1 MNKNLFGT
9 AGIRAQAGQ
18 YPLDQTTLLKL
29 GQVLTKFFINRYG
42 PNCHILIAGDTR
54 ASSYLIKSLI
64 KAGLLSGQVLVY
76 DAQVLPTPAVMYLV
90 HELKKYDAGI
100 IITASHNPY
109 TDNGIKIVDRLT
121 GHLTNHLELEI
132 SAQILNPDYN
142 ANLIDFNL
150 AGKEYHVKSITDTYA
165 QKILDKFSQANFKNL
180 KVVID
185 CANGATSNIAPAIFT
200 KLDINVIAI
209 NTNPNGTN
217 INQNCG
223 ATHPDF
229 LRQAVLKYQAQI
241 GFAFDGDGDRILA
254 ITASGEIK
262 AGDDLIG
269 FLTTNIKYQANT
281 NIIGTV
287 VSNFGLE
294 LWLNKNNKNLIR
306 TDVGEK
312 NLLPAM
318 ISHNCEIGGEA
329 SGHIILKDF
338 AKHSDGIFVA
348 LRILETAMN
357 NNNWNLNTFT
367 RTPQISV
374 NIPVKI
380 KRDLTGEPIAQAI
393 NEYQKLITPAKLIV
407 RYSGTENYLRVILE
421 GENAELLKQ
430 NIKNIERDLSILLSS

>member
-1 MNKNLFGT
+1 MNKNIFGT

-29 GQVLTKFFINRYG
+29 GQVLTKFFINKYG
-42 PNCHILIAGDTR
+42 PNCHILIASDTR
-54 ASSYLIKSLI
+54 TSSYFIKSLI

-76 DAQVLPTPAVMYLV
+76 DAQILPTPTVMYLV

-109 TDNGIKIVDRLT
+109 TDNGIKLVDRLT
-121 GHLTNHLELEI
+121 GHLTNDAELEI
-132 SAQILNPDYN
+132 SAHILNPNYD

-150 AGKEYHVKSITDTYA
+150 AGKEYHVKSIIDTYS
-165 QKILDKFSQANFKNL
+165 QKILDKFSQTNFKNL
-180 KVVID
+180 KVIID
-185 CANGATSNIAPAIFT
+185 CANGATSNIAPAVFS
-200 KLDINVIAI
+200 KLGINVTAI

-223 ATHPDF
+223 ATHPDV

-262 AGDDLIG
+262 TGDDLVG
-269 FLTTNIKYQANT
+269 FLTTNIKYQSYT

-287 VSNFGLE
+287 VSNLGLE

-348 LRILETAMN
+348 LRVLETAAN
-357 NNNWNLNTFT
+357 NNNWDLNTFT
-367 RTPQISV
+367 RTPQVSI

-380 KRDLTGEPIAQAI
+380 KHDLANNPIAQTI
-393 NEYQKLITPAKLIV
+393 NSYQKIIAPGRLIV
-407 RYSGTENYLRVILE
+407 RYSGTENYLRIILE
-421 GENAELLKQ
+421 GENSELLKQ
-430 NIKNIERDLSILLSS
+430 NIKNIEHDLSILLN